1 MRRIVPNILWASF
14 LAAIA
19 AEGCFF
25 AWFDPD
31 ELLNLASQRDRLA
44 AYTLGFFFLWLFC
57 AISGALGFI
66 LNLPGRRDSL
76 SRQPDDSGSSSP
88 TPDREANWE

>member
-1 MRRIVPNILWASF
+1 MQRIVPNILWASF

-31 ELLNLASQRDRLA
+31 ELFHFISQRERLA
-44 AYTLGFFFLWLFC
+44 AYTAGFFFLWLFC
-57 AISGALGFI
+57 ALSGGLAFLF
-66 LNLPGRRDSL
+66 NLPGQREYLIRPSDKSRSRRP
-76 SRQPDDSGSSSP
+76 RP
-88 TPDREANWE
+88 

>member
-1 MRRIVPNILWASF
+1 MQRIVPNILWASF

-31 ELLNLASQRDRLA
+31 QLLNLTSQQERLA
-44 AYTLGFFFLWLFC
+44 AYTLGFFFFWLFC
-57 AISGALGFI
+57 AVSGGLSF
-66 LNLPGRRDSL
+66 LMNLPGRRDVL
-76 SRQPDDSGSSSP
+76 SRPSDSSRSRPPGP
-88 TPDREANWE
+88 

>member
-1 MRRIVPNILWASF
+1 MQRIVPNILWASF

-31 ELLNLASQRDRLA
+31 ELLNLTTQRDRLA

-57 AISGALGFI
+57 AISGGLAFM
-66 LNLPGRRDSL
+66 LNLPGRRDTLARPESTE
-76 SRQPDDSGSSSP
+76 STER
-88 TPDREANWE
+88 TER

>member
-1 MRRIVPNILWASF
+1 MHRIVPNILWASF

-44 AYTLGFFFLWLFC
+44 VYTLGFFFLWLFC
-57 AISGALGFI
+57 AISAALGFV

-76 SRQPDDSGSSSP
+76 SRQSGASESNSP
-88 TPDREANWE
+88 TPGRE